1 MLIGILPN
9 RLLLFNEIYVSD
21 DREPRL
27 LGMLSVSEFE
37 SKFSTLRLV
46 SEPEVDTHKTSR
58 LDTKR

>member
-1 MLIGILPN
+1 MSFVTV
-9 RLLLFNEIYVSD
+9 LLFNEIYVSD

-46 SEPEVDTHKTSR
+46 SEPVDN
-58 LDTKR
+58 TKYTQRVHAREG